1 MKKVIIVNL
10 FGGPGT
16 GKSTTA
22 AGVFHRL
29 KLSGVNCELVQ
40 EFAKHVVWREN
51 FTTLNNQL
59 YIFAKQHDRLF
70 HLKDKVDVIITDSP
84 IIMGLSYVDFTK
96 VSPSLE
102 TLMVDEYNRE
112 DQRNLN
118 IFLNRIKE
126 YNPKGR
132 TQTEDEAK
140 EKDVEIH
147 SLLDKYNLPYLRLD
161 ADGNVADVIAEKILQ
176 ILEKEDLNLVD

>member
-22 AGVFHRL
+22 AGVFAKL
-29 KLSGVNCELVQ
+29 KMQNINCELVQ

-51 FTTLNNQL
+51 YTTLNNQL

-70 HLKDKVDVIITDSP
+70 HLKDKVDIIITDSP
-84 IIMGLSYVDFTK
+84 TIMGLTYTDFSI

-102 TLMVDEYNRE
+102 TLVVDEYTRE

-118 IFLNRIKE
+118 VFINRVTD
-126 YNPKGR
+126 YDPVGR
-132 TQTEDEAK
+132 TQNEGEAK
-140 EKDVEIH
+140 QKDVEIH
-147 SLLDKYNLPYLRLD
+147 NLLNKYNLPYITLD
-161 ADGNVADVIAEKILQ
+161 ADDHISDTLSEIIIKILEE
-176 ILEKEDLNLVD
+176 EKKN

>member
-1 MKKVIIVNL
+1 MGKVIIVNL

-22 AGVFHRL
+22 AGVFAKL
-29 KLSGVNCELVQ
+29 KMQNINCELVQ
-40 EFAKHVVWREN
+40 EFAKHVVWRGN

-70 HLKDKVDVIITDSP
+70 HLKDKVDIIITDSP
-84 IIMGLSYVDFTK
+84 TIMGLTYTDFTK

-102 TLMVDEYNRE
+102 QLVVDEYSRD
-112 DQRNLN
+112 DQINLN
-118 IFLNRIKE
+118 VFLNRVTA
-126 YNPKGR
+126 YDPVGR
-132 TQTEDEAK
+132 TQNEAEGK

-147 SLLDKYNLPYLRLD
+147 TLLEKYNLPYLVMD
-161 ADGNVADVIAEKILQ
+161 ANSEISDVLAEKI
-176 ILEKEDLNLVD
+176 IEIHEKEKKN